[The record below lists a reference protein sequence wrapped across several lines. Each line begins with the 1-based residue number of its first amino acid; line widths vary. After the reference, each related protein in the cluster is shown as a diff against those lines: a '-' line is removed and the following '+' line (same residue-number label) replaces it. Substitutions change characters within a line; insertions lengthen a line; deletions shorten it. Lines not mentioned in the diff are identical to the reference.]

1 MTTSPLQQ
9 FGKNRALL
17 IPLLLALLYT
27 PLCEA
32 IVIRTSDPTII
43 VDTSTQL
50 EWLTPTLSVGRS
62 YDEMNAV
69 LGSGIS
75 AGPFAGFRYAA
86 PVELFAL
93 LQTMGLTVDGTPQP
107 GELAAANHFL
117 SLFGTTGTQTPSG
130 APMKSVVWGIT
141 DSTLAGLQATGGI
154 LMQLT
159 DIPRTFCGC
168 FEPPF
173 VIGGLQ
179 DPSQPEA
186 ITGSW
191 LVRSTAQTVP
201 EPGTWALVGLA
212 LLGFTGQRYRQKI
225 AEVAALTR

>member
-1 MTTSPLQQ
+1 MTISPRQH
-9 FGKNRALL
+9 GKKRPPL
-17 IPLLLALLYT
+17 IPVLFILFYT
-27 PLCEA
+27 AIGEA
-32 IVIRTSDPTII
+32 AVIQTSDPTII
-43 VDTSTQL
+43 IDTSTQL
-50 EWLTPTLSVGRS
+50 EWLTPTLSVGKS
-62 YDEMNAV
+62 YDEMNTL
-69 LGSGIS
+69 LGSGI
-75 AGPFAGFRYAA
+75 FTGFRYAA

-93 LQTMGLTVDGTPQP
+93 LQSMGLTVDGTPQP
-107 GELAAANHFL
+107 AELAAANHFL

-130 APMKSVVWGIT
+130 APMKSVLWGIT

-191 LVRSTAQTVP
+191 LVRSTTAQTVP
-201 EPGTWALVGLA
+201 EPSSWALMGIA
-212 LLGFTGQRYRQKI
+212 LLGLIIGQRYRQ
-225 AEVAALTR
+225 